1 MRVSRQRIS
10 SGTHWEAAAAYSR
23 AIRVDNQIF
32 VSGTSS
38 VDDQGNTYAPNDAY
52 AQTKRCFERIE
63 QALHQLGGSLED
75 VVRSRM
81 YVTDISRWQE
91 YAKAHHETFVGHPPV
106 TSMVEVAALIS
117 PDMLIEIE
125 VDAICDPD

>member
-1 MRVSRQRIS
+1 MTISRQRIS
-10 SGTHWEAAAAYSR
+10 SGTHWEATVAYSR
-23 AIRVDNQIF
+23 AIRVGNQIL

-38 VDDQGNTYAPNDAY
+38 IDDQGNTYAPNDAY

-91 YAKAHHETFVGHPPV
+91 YAKAHHETFIGHPPV
-106 TSMVEVAALIS
+106 TSMVEVSALIS

-125 VDAICDPD
+125 IEAICDPY